1 MNDKQERTEYQEALE
16 LDALLDNWLAGR
28 SAAAKGATKLSV
40 EDQTFARQVVSLAQ
54 ETEPDPDFV
63 LHLENRLRWA
73 ARQNAVAGRR
83 EVSPPHRLF
92 WEQLKETF
100 SRRSTFAAAGAI
112 AVMAAFVLILWPILN
127 PPDDNGSDTRVA
139 NIPTFTPA
147 VAEAV
152 METES
157 VEDTGDAAADM
168 TAQESITVAPDV
180 PLPITITPSP
190 EIIAVITPT
199 PTLDPSTLAKL
210 PPLSG
215 GSVFGLG
222 GGGGAGGPGL
232 GGGADESMMP
242 TVAERLTGAQFNLN
256 TTLPSTP
263 TQSTVYQYQQT
274 EPSLEQVREIG
285 ARFGFTGEVYT
296 DAWYENALQNPE
308 FGWPGP
314 RTYTMFEG
322 AFFFNATGNSFSYFD
337 NSVIT
342 PGVALQ
348 QMSYEQALPIAEA
361 WGRERGFLDFP
372 YETVKS
378 PFGEEVGFYR
388 IINGVRANIAEFSVS
403 LMENGRVLSA
413 YYLPFAAYNP
423 VADYPILSAEAA
435 WELAQSEPDYQAVFV
450 NLYPDPATLPPMPT
464 PDPRYRSWYRTYQ
477 DGDPITVQIYPQ
489 VYLPVTEGEPVVVR
503 GNEYFLTGDQALLDQ
518 IAAAT
523 DQNVR
528 VTGTIVGNTIYG
540 QQILVSAFE
549 LVPPVQEWQLK
560 EGFIRRTEDGLVL
573 LDTTQ
578 GETLL
583 IPNAPDDLSEGEH
596 VSVSG
601 PLIEP
606 GDPYPIFDWTNM
618 DRLVEFEFIPEEE
631 FIFPTP
637 IPITQINIDMV
648 ELIYYYTPV
657 PDPEYDGPGQ
667 DWYQPAWRFTGQTN
681 SGELIEIIVQAV
693 LPDLVLPVATPTP

>member
-1 MNDKQERTEYQEALE
+1 MNDKQERIEHQEALE

-28 SAAAKGATKLSV
+28 SAAAKGDNKLSV
-40 EDQTFARQVVSLAQ
+40 EDQAFARQMVTLAQ

-63 LHLENRLRWA
+63 LQLENRLRWA
-73 ARQNAVAGRR
+73 ARQNAAAGRR
-83 EVSPPHRLF
+83 EASPPRRLF
-92 WEQLKETF
+92 WEQLKEAF
-100 SRRSTFAAAGAI
+100 SRRGTMAAAGAI
-112 AVMAAFVLILWPILN
+112 VVMAALVLILWPILN
-127 PPDDNGSDTRVA
+127 PSIDNDTDTRVA

-147 VAEAV
+147 AEEAALEA
-152 METES
+152 ET

-199 PTLDPSTLAKL
+199 PTIDPSTLAKI

-215 GSVFGLG
+215 GGIFGLG

-242 TVAERLTGAQFNLN
+242 TVADRLIGAQLNLN
-256 TTLPSTP
+256 TTLPTTP
-263 TQSTVYQYQQT
+263 TQITVYQYQQT
-274 EPSLEQVREIG
+274 ESTLEQVREIG

-314 RTYTMFEG
+314 RAYTMFEG
-322 AFFFNATGNSFSYFD
+322 PLFFNVTYNSFSYFD

-342 PGVALQ
+342 PGSTLQ
-348 QMSYEQALPIAEA
+348 PMPYEQALPIAEA
-361 WGRERGFLDFP
+361 WAKERGFLDFP
-372 YETVKS
+372 YVPLKS
-378 PFGEEVGFYR
+378 PFGDEAAFYR
-388 IINGVRANIAEFSVS
+388 VVNGVRANIPEFSVS
-403 LMENGRVLSA
+403 VMENGRIISA
-413 YYLPFAAYNP
+413 YYVPFTAYAP
-423 VADYPILSAEAA
+423 VAGYPILSAEAA
-435 WELAQSEPDYQAVFV
+435 WELAQSEPDYQTVFV
-450 NLYPDPATLPPMPT
+450 NLYPDPATLPPVPT

-503 GNEYFLTGDQALLDQ
+503 GNEYFLTGEQALLDQ

-528 VTGTIVGNTIYG
+528 ITGTIVGNTIYG

-560 EGFIRRTEDGLVL
+560 EGFIRRIEDGLVL
-573 LDTTQ
+573 LDTAQ
-578 GETLL
+578 GETIL

-631 FIFPTP
+631 IIFPTP
-637 IPITQINIDMV
+637 IPITQVNIDGV
-648 ELIYYYTPV
+648 ELIYYFTSV

-667 DWYQPAWRFTGQTN
+667 DWYQPAWRFTGQTD
-681 SGELIEIIVQAV
+681 SGELVEIIVQAV
-693 LPDLVLPVATPTP
+693 TPDLVLPVATPSP